1 MSRKETTQSRATKAA
16 LQRGEDVQCGP
27 PGPAQGHRTVVDF
40 SPRREKGR
48 KQARACL
55 SAVLVSRFGLVRGGW
70 RMHASSWLLRLVSTC
85 CSYSVPRA
93 ESEQQQVERVT

>member
-1 MSRKETTQSRATKAA
+1 MMSRKETTQSRATKAA

-70 RMHASSWLLRLVSTC
+70 RMEDACELVAFAASFYLLFL
-85 CSYSVPRA
+85 
-93 ESEQQQVERVT
+93 